1 MLNLD
6 DIRPRAIEFT
16 IKGRKYAIPSIDGLD
31 ADTAFDLIERGD
43 TGRADTVAL
52 FKAVL
57 DKHAPG
63 ARADMNVAQMREI
76 LADWQKSGNAGES
89 STSSD

>member
-6 DIRPRAIEFT
+6 DIKPRTIEFT
-16 IKGRKYAIPSIDGLD
+16 LGGKKYAIPSIDGLD
-31 ADTAFDLIERGD
+31 ADTAFELIGRGD
-43 TGRADTVAL
+43 LDRADTVAL
-52 FKAVL
+52 FEAVL

-63 ARADMNVAQMREI
+63 ARADMNVAQMRAI
-76 LADWQKSGNAGES
+76 LADWQKSGNVGES

>member
-6 DIRPRAIEFT
+6 DIKPRTVEFT
-16 IKGRKYAIPSIDGLD
+16 LGGKEYVIPSIDGLD

-43 TGRADTVAL
+43 SGRAVTMEL

-63 ARADMNVAQMREI
+63 ARAEMNLAQMREI

>member
-6 DIRPRAIEFT
+6 DIKPRMIEFT
-16 IKGRKYAIPSIDGLD
+16 LGDKKYAIPSIDGLD

-43 TGRADTVAL
+43 NGRAENVAL

-63 ARADMNVAQMREI
+63 ARAKMKLVQMREI

>member
-16 IKGRKYAIPSIDGLD
+16 IKGKEYAIPSIDGLD

-43 TGRADTVAL
+43 TGRSDTVAL